1 MKSPSYQPIRSLLFV
16 PGNRPDRFDKAI
28 DSGADA
34 VVVDLEDAV
43 PLDQKDAA
51 RDNVREK
58 LASYSGKRI
67 LVRVNALG
75 TDFFEADLFEIVSA
89 SLWAI
94 MVPKVNSPSDV
105 RKICEMVG
113 KAEKRQGIKIGTIAL
128 LPLIESASG
137 LQHIFAI
144 VSQQNEPARMF
155 SAAFGALDYAL
166 DMGTDVAGDGSNLDY
181 ARSRIAVACRAAGV
195 APPLDTPYT
204 KLKDEQ
210 GLRSD
215 ALRARQLGFQGK
227 LCIHPDQTGI
237 CNDVFGPTK
246 EQIEF
251 AEKVIEAFE
260 QAEAKGLGAIQVEG
274 RMVDAPI
281 VAWARQTLKWS

>member
-1 MKSPSYQPIRSLLFV
+1 MKSFSYQPIRSLLFV

-28 DSGADA
+28 DSPADA
-34 VVVDLEDAV
+34 VVIDLEDAV

-58 LASYSGKRI
+58 LATHSGKRI
-67 LVRVNALG
+67 LVRVNALP
-75 TDFFEADLFEIVSA
+75 TEFLAADLSEIISA
-89 SLWAI
+89 TLWAI
-94 MVPKVNSPSDV
+94 MVPKVNNPEDIRSIC
-105 RKICEMVG
+105 KILG
-113 KAEKRQGIKIGTIAL
+113 QAEERQGINVGTIAL

-137 LQHIFAI
+137 LQHIFEI
-144 VSQQNEPARMF
+144 VSQQSDPPRIF
-155 SAAFGALDYAL
+155 TAAFGALDYAL
-166 DMGTDVAGDGSNLDY
+166 DMGTDVAGDGSNLSY
-181 ARSRIAVACRAAGV
+181 ARSRIAVACRAAGL

-204 KLKDEQ
+204 KLKDEP

-215 ALRARQLGFQGK
+215 ALRAKQLGFQGK
-227 LCIHPDQTGI
+227 LCIHPDQTQI
-237 CNDVFGPTK
+237 CNDVFRPTK

-251 AEKVIEAFE
+251 AKKVIEASE
-260 QAEAKGLGAIQVEG
+260 QAQAEGLGAIQVAG